1 MRKNG
6 LLDRR
11 RGLLMNRKMRVD
23 DVKMLRLLDD
33 LFKSRT
39 NEFTKS
45 MKTPVLEVV
54 WSTLLNY
61 CSELRDLAETSP
73 DARALPLKIQECPG

>member
-23 DVKMLRLLDD
+23 DVKMLRLVMIF
-33 LFKSRT
+33 FKLRT

-61 CSELRDLAETSP
+61 CSGVTRF
-73 DARALPLKIQECPG
+73 G

>member
-23 DVKMLRLLDD
+23 DVKMLRLVMIF
-33 LFKSRT
+33 FKSRT

-45 MKTPVLEVV
+45 MKTPVIEVV

-61 CSELRDLAETSP
+61 CSGVTRF
-73 DARALPLKIQECPG
+73 G

>member
-23 DVKMLRLLDD
+23 DVKMLRLVIF
-33 LFKSRT
+33 FKLRT

-61 CSELRDLAETSP
+61 CSGVTRF
-73 DARALPLKIQECPG
+73 G